1 MEKQAECSKFKKK
14 SVTLHRDFEGDDYRY
29 LKPK

>member
-14 SVTLHRDFEGDDYRY
+14 SVTLHRDFESDVCRY
-29 LKPK
+29 LKLK